1 MSVRYND
8 AATVSDEHGKG
19 VEMLRQQVV
28 TINGSVSRT
37 PMITEVDT
45 IIRTVKVVPAALFT
59 SGDIQLFQSV
69 SGSGVATSITASFDL
84 TSLAAYEIGEL
95 TIEEQYIDKD
105 TTIYATTSGAAPSGS
120 HVTVHIGWMPN
131 LWSPDATNKTY
142 ALPN

>member
-1 MSVRYND
+1 MAIRYND

-19 VEMLRQQVV
+19 AEILRQQVV

-45 IIRTVKVVPAALFT
+45 IIRTVKVVPAEVFT
-59 SGDIQLFQSV
+59 GGTVQLFQHV
-69 SGSGVATSITASFDL
+69 SGSNTSTSITASFDL

-95 TIEEQYIDKD
+95 TIEAQYIDKD
-105 TTIYATTSGAAPSGS
+105 TTIYATTSSAAPGSS

-131 LWSPDATNKTY
+131 LWSPDADNKTY
-142 ALPN
+142 